1 MFLKLTQTCW
11 GIPWGKVFSS
21 LAELRSTIDST
32 IDGTRGP
39 VAALLSIKLKTTMV
53 FSKNT
58 DHGLTRPGYPQSWN
72 ASPLPNSSKLPS
84 MPCCQRQFEC
94 SQPQQAEANPVGINN
109 PLGFSAFQK
118 QLPIKSQ
125 HFFQTQPVKQAFWGL
140 FRSCVFFTVLG
151 EIF

>member
-11 GIPWGKVFSS
+11 EIPWGKVFSS

-94 SQPQQAEANPVGINN
+94 SQPQLGSITQ
-109 PLGFSAFQK
+109 LGFSAQK